1 MKRLRRQA
9 NLTSKDISEKDIV
22 QAFMLDLK
30 TNYNAYSFVEEEDL
44 VYTLT
49 RMEDD
54 YRASVELAK
63 FYVENVKA
71 DNFIKALS
79 EIKNEPVEIDPS
91 EVSSMVRAVKRFYN
105 FTNEMPYEIV
115 KSDVEEAE
123 DMISNSVDDE

>member
-9 NLTSKDISEKDIV
+9 NLTSKDISEKDVV

>member
-9 NLTSKDISEKDIV
+9 NLTSKDISEKDVV

-91 EVSSMVRAVKRFYN
+91 EVSSIVRAVKRFYN

>member
-9 NLTSKDISEKDIV
+9 NLTSKDISEKDVV

-30 TNYNAYSFVEEEDL
+30 TNYNAYFFVEEEDL

>member
-1 MKRLRRQA
+1 MKRLIRQA
-9 NLTSKDISEKDIV
+9 NLTSKDISEKDVV

-91 EVSSMVRAVKRFYN
+91 EVSSIVRAVKRFYN